1 MKRTESECVDC
12 GFPCMGNACPNYSV
26 TRFYCD
32 KCGQEETLYHT
43 EDGDLCVDCILA
55 NLPVV
60 EGSEE

>member
-12 GFPCMGNACPNYSV
+12 GFPCMGNACPNYRV

-43 EDGDLCVDCILA
+43 EDGDLCVDCILC
-55 NLPVV
+55 NLPIV